1 MDTPVNYSVAD
12 GVARIELNR
21 PEAANTIDMP
31 LAVALGEA
39 ATSAAEDDAVRAVL
53 LSGAGARFCG
63 GGDVA
68 TFADAEEPSSYVR
81 ELALT
86 ADAAVQTLETM
97 AKPVVAAV
105 QGAVAGGG
113 LGIMLAA
120 DIIVAAEGTK
130 FVFAYPNIGLSPD
143 CGASASL
150 PRVLGQQRALAFA
163 LLGTP
168 MPAEQAL
175 EQGLITQIVADPGER
190 AREIAGMWVAGATD
204 AYGMARQ
211 LIRASNDLIR
221 EEVSQDEADMIS
233 RLSMSPETRERFGE
247 FLKR

>member
-1 MDTPVNYSVAD
+1 MTEVTYTVAD
-12 GVARIELNR
+12 GIAHIELNR
-21 PEAANTIDMP
+21 PESANTIDMP

-39 ATSAAEDDAVRAVL
+39 ATNAAEDDAVRAVV

-68 TFADAEEPSSYVR
+68 AFAGEEEPSGYVR
-81 ELALT
+81 ELAQT
-86 ADAAVQTLETM
+86 ADSAVQTLESM

-120 DIIVAAEGTK
+120 DVIIAAEGTK

-143 CGASASL
+143 CGASGSL

-163 LLGTP
+163 LLGAP
-168 MPAEQAL
+168 MSTAQAL
-175 EQGLITQIVADPGER
+175 EQGLVTEVAADPGVR
-190 AREIAGMWVAGATD
+190 AREIAGMWVAGASE
-204 AYGMARQ
+204 AYGRARS
-211 LIRASNDLIR
+211 LIRASADLIR
-221 EEVSQDEADMIS
+221 EEVGQDEANMIS
-233 RLSMSPETRERFGE
+233 WLSMNPETRERFTQ
-247 FLKR
+247 FLSR

>member
-1 MDTPVNYSVAD
+1 MAAVTYTVTD
-12 GVARIELNR
+12 GVAHIELNR

-31 LAVALGEA
+31 LATGLAEA
-39 ATSAAEDDAVRAVL
+39 ATSAAEDDSVRAVL
-53 LSGAGARFCG
+53 LTGAGARFCG

-81 ELALT
+81 ELAVT

-120 DIIVAAEGTK
+120 DVIIAAEGTK

-143 CGASASL
+143 CGTSASL

-163 LLGTP
+163 LLGAP
-168 MPAEQAL
+168 MTAEQAL
-175 EQGLITQIVADPGER
+175 EQGLVTQIVADPGAR
-190 AREIAGMWVAGATD
+190 AREIAGTWVAGAAEAFGT
-204 AYGMARQ
+204 ARQ
-211 LIRASNDLIR
+211 LLRASGDIIR
-221 EEVSQDEADMIS
+221 EEVGQDEADMIG
-233 RLSMSPETRERFGE
+233 RLSMSPQARELFAQ
-247 FLKR
+247 FLGR